1 MTRRS
6 EPGWWASWSAHV
18 DRPLGDVAEHKL
30 AKQTAPREATL
41 SARAP
46 EDTVMS
52 SFRVFGDFTCSCP
65 SCGSAWSSLSAIDTE
80 DWRGLSELAP
90 QGVRPPNEVESLRYG
105 AADLTE
111 SGWGPVIGELGLQ
124 AERVAES

>member
-46 EDTVMS
+46 EETVMS
-52 SFRVFGDFTCSCP
+52 KFRVFGDFTRSGP

-80 DWRGLSELAP
+80 DQRGGDPA
-90 QGVRPPNEVESLRYG
+90 LRCGRAHRERLG
-105 AADLTE
+105 ADH
-111 SGWGPVIGELGLQ
+111 
-124 AERVAES
+124 

>member
-1 MTRRS
+1 
-6 EPGWWASWSAHV
+6 
-18 DRPLGDVAEHKL
+18 
-30 AKQTAPREATL
+30 
-41 SARAP
+41 
-46 EDTVMS
+46 MS

>member
-1 MTRRS
+1 MRRRA

-46 EDTVMS
+46 EETVMS
-52 SFRVFGDFTCSCP
+52 KFRVFGDLRAAAP
-65 SCGSAWSSLSAIDTE
+65 PAAR
-80 DWRGLSELAP
+80 RGRRCRRLT
-90 QGVRPPNEVESLRYG
+90 RRINEAEILRYG
-105 AADLTE
+105 GVDLAE
-111 SGWGPVIGELGLQ
+111 SGWGPIIRELVTPRWALAG
-124 AERVAES
+124 A